1 MGQMKLN
8 GGRMVIRALAKRLTG
23 LIAVLSLLLCSAAL
37 AQETDSKPGALID
50 AAARQRVGEQVAKA
64 FVQVEITAQYHN
76 GQAPN
81 HEQAGAFRTASV
93 PTAGV
98 TPRPAQNWEQLIDEE
113 RPSVQGGFLLGPT
126 RVYTFDPLL
135 HPRFIKSIRVRFG
148 GQVVDAKPSSYPIEQ
163 GGMFLELAAPLLG
176 TEAIK
181 FDSTLAGP
189 YLAAG
194 YDEAGRLLEVG
205 SMSRD
210 VTISADGKR
219 FVSTD
224 VESLFVNASGVAV
237 GLAGTSRLAV
247 DDSWKSD
254 PASWLALTTE
264 QMTAKFAAIE
274 KAAAGSLLR
283 VTLALRSPP
292 SKGDAQPRGYGGE
305 RDESDSA
312 TEWNGTGLLVDDGT
326 VVVLAKFKPK
336 VTARLERVRV
346 FDSAGKEHAAKFAST
361 LKDWGGFTAKLDA
374 PISGAVRI
382 AKDPIK
388 SFRDRLLV
396 RAEVAVR
403 GEARS
408 VHVWQQRIFGFII
421 GRRGEFFPE
430 LPTTDQLYRGVR
442 QTSPL
447 SFVFGLDGSL
457 IALPVQH
464 REKIT
469 SERGESAPLMVPAAM
484 LMEELSRGVAAFD
497 VENRPLAEEEE
508 NRLAWLGVE
517 LQGLDPELA
526 RANNVSEQTEDGT
539 TGAIVTFVYENSP
552 AATAELKSGD
562 ILLRI
567 HVEGQPKP
575 LEIAGDFDS
584 ARNMQNFWQYL
595 DQIPPEYFD
604 RIPTP
609 WPASETTLIR
619 SLTDLGFGTAF
630 SVEIFRDGKVSSVD
644 LKVAQSPPHYEAAKR
659 FTSDDLGI
667 TVRNIT
673 YEVRRYFRLKP
684 GDPGVIVSKVEKGGK
699 AAISGVKPYE
709 IVTSIND
716 QPITSVADAEKG
728 LKAGGEMRIGIK
740 RMTQGRIVKVKA
752 GVAGDVKNVPKGDED
767 APASAGEP
775 GPAEKK

>member
-1 MGQMKLN
+1 MTGMKLN
-8 GGRMVIRALAKRLTG
+8 LDRVVKRAFVMRLAVS
-23 LIAVLSLLLCSAAL
+23 IAIVSLLFCSVAS
-37 AQETDSKPGALID
+37 AQGTDVKPSASID
-50 AAARQRVGEQVAKA
+50 AETRQKIGEQIAKA
-64 FVQVEITAQYHN
+64 FVQVEITAQYDN

-81 HEQAGAFRTASV
+81 QEQADAYRAASMS
-93 PTAGV
+93 TAGV
-98 TPRPAQNWEQLIDEE
+98 TPRPSQNWEQLIDEE

-126 RVYTFDPLL
+126 RVYTGDPLL

-148 GQVVDAKPSSYPIEQ
+148 DQVVDAKPSSYPIEQ
-163 GGMFLELAAPLLG
+163 GGMFLELAAPITG

-181 FDSTLAGP
+181 FDSALAGP
-189 YLAAG
+189 YSAVG
-194 YDEAGRLLEVG
+194 YDESGRLLDVG
-205 SMSRD
+205 SMNRD
-210 VTISADGKR
+210 VTISAEGKR
-219 FVSTD
+219 FVRAD
-224 VESLFVNASGVAV
+224 VESLFVGASGVAV

-247 DDSWKSD
+247 DDSWKGD
-254 PASWLALTTE
+254 PAVWPALTTE
-264 QMTAKFAAIE
+264 QMAAKFAAID

-292 SKGDAQPRGYGGE
+292 SKGDAQRRGYDGE

-312 TEWNGTGLLVDDGT
+312 TEWNGTGLLLDDST
-326 VVVLAKFKPK
+326 VLVLAKFKPK
-336 VTARLERVRV
+336 VTARLERVRI

-374 PISGAVRI
+374 PLSGAARI
-382 AKDPIK
+382 AKDPIR

-403 GEARS
+403 GESRS
-408 VHVWQQRIFGFII
+408 MHVWQQRIFGFII
-421 GRRGEFFPE
+421 GRHGKFFPE
-430 LPTTDQLYRGVR
+430 VPTTDQLYRGVQ

-447 SFVFGLDGSL
+447 SFIFGLDGSL
-457 IALPVQH
+457 VAMPVQH

-469 SERGESAPLMVPAAM
+469 SERGDSAPLMVPAAL
-484 LMEELSRGVAAFD
+484 LMEDLGRGIAAFD
-497 VENRPLAEEEE
+497 AENRPLAEEEE

-526 RANNVSEQTEDGT
+526 RANNVSEQTEDGS

-552 AATAELKSGD
+552 AATAGLKSGD

-575 LEIAGDFDS
+575 LEISGDFDS
-584 ARNMQNFWQYL
+584 SRNMQNFWQYL

-644 LKVAQSPPHYEAAKR
+644 LKVAQSPAHYEAAKR
-659 FTSDDLGI
+659 FTSEDLGF
-667 TVRNIT
+667 TVRDIT

-684 GDPGVIVSKVEKGGK
+684 GDPGVIVSRVEKGGK
-699 AAISGVKPYE
+699 AAIAGVKPYE
-709 IVTSIND
+709 LVISIND
-716 QPITSVADAEKG
+716 QPTLSVAEAEKS
-728 LKAGGEMRIGIK
+728 LKSGGELRLGMK
-740 RMTQGRIVKVKA
+740 RMTQGRIVKVKTGAVDAIEERPTLGTEPA
-752 GVAGDVKNVPKGDED
+752 G
-767 APASAGEP
+767 GEGESFQP
-775 GPAEKK
+775 EKK